1 MISAVLLA
9 AGESRRM
16 GQFKQLLLLGEKTF
30 VEHCVETL
38 LAARVDEII
47 VVTGHRESEVR
58 AAAAAGTRA
67 VRFVHNTDYRA
78 GMASSIKCG
87 VQAVP
92 DGSKACLIA
101 LVDQPQIGP
110 NVIDQLIDVY
120 ENARPRITIPT
131 FKGKGGHP
139 IILDLSLKQEILE
152 MDQSIGLGQVISAHS
167 SEIARVEVFSSD
179 VVEDCDLPEDYERIR
194 NL

>member
-1 MISAVLLA
+1 MISAILLA

-16 GQFKQLLLLGEKTF
+16 RQFKQLLLLGEKTF
-30 VEHCVETL
+30 VEHCVENL
-38 LAARVDEII
+38 LASRVDEII

-58 AAAAAGTRA
+58 AAVATRT
-67 VRFVHNTDYRA
+67 VRFVHNTGYRA

-87 VQAVP
+87 VRAVP
-92 DGSKACLIA
+92 DGSRACLIA

-131 FKGKGGHP
+131 FGGKGGHP

-152 MDQSIGLGQVISAHS
+152 MDQSIGLRQVISAHS
-167 SEIARVEVFSSD
+167 SEIARVEVFSPD
-179 VVEDCDLPEDYERIR
+179 VVEDCDLPEDYDRIR